1 MPRTKGGIVTRRRHK
16 KWLKLAAGYRGS
28 RSRKFKI
35 AKLAVIHAL
44 SYAYNSRRTLKRNM
58 RRLWNTRISVAAHNY
73 GYSYSKLIHGL
84 KVNGVELD
92 RKVLATIAAEDTE
105 TFKYLVDMAK
115 TVNG

>member
-44 SYAYNSRRTLKRNM
+44 SYAYIGRKKLKRNM
-58 RRLWNTRISVAAHNY
+58 RQLWNTRIGIAAHNN
-73 GYSYSKLIHGL
+73 GLSYSKFIHGL
-84 KVNGVELD
+84 KVNNIELD
-92 RKVLATIAAEDTE
+92 RKILSAISTEDTN
-105 TFKYLVDMAK
+105 TFEYLVDIAK
-115 TVNG
+115 KI